1 MVVANLS
8 EDIGAT
14 AQIAFSRQQMRLD
27 RQARVGIL
35 RNPKEPPRLPPRKA
49 VLTGKWLDLRSR
61 RRLRRD
67 GLDLGPAPDMGEGTA
82 GATLLRARN
91 GRIAAIDIDRLMA
104 EAEAHEGG
112 RAARRPFAQGFRA
125 GVEGNAPA
133 HDDVAE
139 RLRQSLRTLSRP
151 IPSEPSQDAS
161 DGSGGDAPVAAG
173 AALPVQSP
181 RRLRFDLRRFLLG
194 ALAGL
199 GAALVGAIAA
209 IWALSV

>member
-1 MVVANLS
+1 M
-8 EDIGAT
+8 
-14 AQIAFSRQQMRLD
+14 
-27 RQARVGIL
+27 

-67 GLDLGPAPDMGEGTA
+67 GLDLASASDMTEGA
-82 GATLLRARN
+82 GGATLLRAGN

-112 RAARRPFAQGFRA
+112 RATRRPFAQGFRA
-125 GVEGNAPA
+125 GAEGNAPTR
-133 HDDVAE
+133 DEVAE

-151 IPSEPSQDAS
+151 IPSEPSQNVS
-161 DGSGGDAPVAAG
+161 DGGGGDDPVAAG
-173 AALPVQSP
+173 TTVAVQSP
-181 RRLRFDLRRFLLG
+181 RHLRFDLRRFLVG

-209 IWALSV
+209 IWVLSV